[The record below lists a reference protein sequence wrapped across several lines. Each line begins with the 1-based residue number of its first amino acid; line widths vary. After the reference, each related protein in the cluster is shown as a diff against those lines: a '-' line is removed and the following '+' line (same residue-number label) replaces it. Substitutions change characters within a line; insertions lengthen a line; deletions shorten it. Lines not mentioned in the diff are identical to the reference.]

1 MKDTLGRI
9 AKGFAGDLVAIDGDP
24 LAKIDTLFT
33 GVKLVIKDGKVVVDK
48 R

>member
-1 MKDTLGRI
+1 MKDSLGRV
-9 AKGFAGDLVAIDGDP
+9 AKGFAGDLVAVDEDP
-24 LAKIDTLFT
+24 LTKIDALFT